1 MKHVDYLYFNIYNYF
16 YRISLSRQ
24 SVNHR
29 IQTMYLFSLGLGG
42 WMLLLESVYLHT
54 VKHSRFTSPI
64 QSTIFASSIYLLT
77 AAFFNY
83 VFIVRDRDQKIFG
96 RYEEKFSKNPKRSKQ
111 HFILSMAV
119 LVLPYLAM
127 VSFAILFPR
136 HGQL

>member
-29 IQTMYLFSLGLGG
+29 MQTMYLFSMGLGG
-42 WMLLLESVYLHT
+42 WLLFLESVYLHT
-54 VKHSRFTSPI
+54 IKHSRFTSPI

-96 RYEEKFSKNPKRSKQ
+96 KYEQKFMRNPKRKQ
-111 HFILSMAV
+111 HFALSMAI
-119 LVLPYLAM
+119 LILPYLAM
-127 VSFAILFPR
+127 ISFAIMFPR

>member
-16 YRISLSRQ
+16 YRLSQYRQ

-42 WMLLLESVYLHT
+42 WLLLMESVYLHT
-54 VKHSRFTSPI
+54 IKHSRFTNPI
-64 QSTIFASSIYLLT
+64 QSTIFAASIYLLT

-83 VFIVRDRDQKIFG
+83 IFIVRDRDQKIFG
-96 RYEEKFSKNPKRSKQ
+96 KYEEQFRKNPRGKLHFLVSL
-111 HFILSMAV
+111 FILI
-119 LVLPYLAM
+119 LPYVVMA
-127 VSFAILFPR
+127 SFAVLFPR

>member
-1 MKHVDYLYFNIYNYF
+1 MKHVDYIYFNIYNYF

-42 WMLLLESVYLHT
+42 WLLLIESIYLHT
-54 VKHSRFTSPI
+54 IKHSRFTSPI
-64 QSTIFASSIYLLT
+64 QSTVFASSIYLLT

-96 RYEEKFSKNPKRSKQ
+96 RYEEKFMKNPRRKQ
-111 HFILSMAV
+111 HFVLSMAI
-119 LVLPYLAM
+119 LIIPYVAM
-127 VSFAILFPR
+127 VSFAIMFPR
-136 HGQL
+136 HGQF

>member
-24 SVNHR
+24 SLNYR

-42 WMLLLESVYLHT
+42 WLLLMESVYLHT
-54 VKHSRFTSPI
+54 IKHSRFTSPI

-83 VFIVRDRDQKIFG
+83 IFIVRDRDQKIFG
-96 RYEEKFSKNPKRSKQ
+96 RYEEKFSKNPKKRQ
-111 HFILSMAV
+111 HFYISLGILI
-119 LVLPYLAM
+119 LPYLAM
-127 VSFAILFPR
+127 LSFAIVFPR

>member
-24 SVNHR
+24 SLNHR

-96 RYEEKFSKNPKRSKQ
+96 RYEEKFSRNPRRKQ
-111 HFILSMAV
+111 HFILSMAI

-127 VSFAILFPR
+127 ASFAILFPR

>member
-42 WMLLLESVYLHT
+42 WLLMMESVYLHT
-54 VKHSRFTSPI
+54 IRHSRFTSPI
-64 QSTIFASSIYLLT
+64 QSTIFAGSIYFLT

-83 VFIVRDRDQKIFG
+83 IFIVRDRDQKIFG
-96 RYEEKFSKNPKRSKQ
+96 KYEEKFMKNPKRKQ
-111 HFILSMAV
+111 HFFISLGILI
-119 LVLPYLAM
+119 LPYLAM
-127 VSFAILFPR
+127 LSFSLIFPR
-136 HGQL
+136 HGQI

>member
-1 MKHVDYLYFNIYNYF
+1 MKHVDYIYFNIYNYF

-54 VKHSRFTSPI
+54 IKHSRFTSPI
-64 QSTIFASSIYLLT
+64 QSAVFASSIYLLT
-77 AAFFNY
+77 AVFFNY
-83 VFIVRDRDQKIFG
+83 IFIVRDRDQKVFG
-96 RYEEKFSKNPKRSKQ
+96 RYEEKFMKNPRRKQ
-111 HFILSMAV
+111 HFILSLAV
-119 LVLPYLAM
+119 LILPYLAM
-127 VSFAILFPR
+127 ISFAVIFPR